1 MAVDLTRH
9 FENLRYLLI
18 LYVNN
23 YNDPL
28 LAFPDATVDYTT
40 VYTPANFGNNQQK
53 NNWLN
58 ILKTTQAVEVGKLF
72 LSSTGISNSR
82 FIDNTQTIYIQNTFR
97 LLMAQF
103 EAGMNSIFDKY
114 ITNRIILFVFFYVV
128 LLGAYLVLWL
138 PLVSKLNKDVNFPL

>member
-72 LSSTGISNSR
+72 L
-82 FIDNTQTIYIQNTFR
+82 
-97 LLMAQF
+97 
-103 EAGMNSIFDKY
+103 
-114 ITNRIILFVFFYVV
+114 
-128 LLGAYLVLWL
+128 
-138 PLVSKLNKDVNFPL
+138 